1 MRRRPAIPSFLIAA
15 LAAAP
20 LATAGCA
27 SSGSS
32 RYLAPE
38 ADLGAIRTVAVLP
51 FETLTGE
58 RADADKVQRV
68 FVGELLA
75 TGAVEV
81 VEPGRVAQLLGREG
95 VTAPGALAPADLTRL
110 GQALEADGLFLGTVV
125 DFAEQSTGT
134 VRSPEVTIELRLVE
148 TASGRTAWQTT
159 AGRSGPNARARLF
172 GFGGDSLTEAARR
185 LVREQLEALV
195 R

>member
-1 MRRRPAIPSFLIAA
+1 MRRKLTIPTLPIAV
-15 LAAAP
+15 LAVAA

-27 SSGSS
+27 SGGSS

-38 ADLGAIRTVAVLP
+38 ADLGAIRVVAVLP
-51 FETLTGE
+51 FESLTGE
-58 RADADKVQRV
+58 RADAEKVQRV

-81 VEPGRVAQLLGREG
+81 VEPGRVVQLLGREG
-95 VTAPGALAPADLTRL
+95 VTAPGALEPADLTRL
-110 GQALEADGLFLGTVV
+110 GQALGADGLFLGTVV
-125 DFAEQSTGT
+125 DFSEQSAGA
-134 VRSPEVTIELRLVE
+134 VPAPEVTIELRLVE
-148 TASGRTAWQTT
+148 TASGRTAWQAT